1 MKKEDISVKKVIS
14 LILTCAVLFL
24 CNAVYAETEPEVL
37 SADDMIVSVKSYGF
51 VDLEGAKLSAI
62 IVEYAVP
69 LDGSNL
75 EPDSFSITDYTIL
88 QEQSQGF
95 EAAIEMDYDD
105 TPGNE
110 GRIERIYVNDMPEP
124 SAEGGTDSGRYVI
137 IEVNTDYMLSGQ
149 NLVYTSSMIAGATQ
163 VKPIRTADGK
173 TIDAGT
179 HEIGNYTENEQ
190 SGSMGGQQ
198 KPSGTE
204 NGGQTQKR
212 QGGGRTGNGTGG
224 AQGGGTR
231 ISRSADKDK
240 IILPE
245 FGDGSGWTL
254 NYIGDGAFKATDCY
268 SEYTGQYE
276 DFELPY
282 SIYVPSREVLDA
294 NKGNVSL
301 VIHMEH
307 AGSNDSD
314 PMAAITSSRA
324 AVRLASP
331 EIQSE
336 NPAIIVVPQVEESRR
351 STDDMVASSEVNTA
365 AWELLDYLLDIYSDY
380 IDVNRIYGTGQSM
393 GGMTILN
400 MASQRDNFF
409 AGIAVVGAQWSNN
422 YNKDYQHNGS
432 PARTPENDPVS
443 FSGDSVNPEHFANWY
458 YMISDDNILIQTC
471 AEDEMATGEWR
482 YAKDYLETAGGTV
495 AYAEWDPWLAVS
507 EQNTLGTTL
516 VDHENTAPGTGI
528 SWVLF
533 TRGSHMSTWKYGY
546 RLDFAFEWLFSQKR
560 DTESARGKLEQLT
573 DPWLGRDRNGVLLPG
588 SGTEGMNS
596 AQFTTGGA
604 SDVYVENW
612 TPESVGNI
620 NP

>member
-1 MKKEDISVKKVIS
+1 M
-14 LILTCAVLFL
+14 CGMAH
-24 CNAVYAETEPEVL
+24 AETEHGTL
-37 SADDMIVSVKSYGF
+37 SADDQIVGVKSYGF
-51 VDLEGAKLSAI
+51 VDLEGAKVSAI

-69 LDGSNL
+69 VDGTSL
-75 EPDSFSITDYTIL
+75 EPDSFTITDYTIL

-95 EAAIEMDYDD
+95 EAAIEMDYDGI
-105 TPGNE
+105 PGNE
-110 GRIERIYVNDMPEP
+110 GQIEKVYVNNQPEP
-124 SAEGGTDSGRYVI
+124 SAEGGTDSGLYVI
-137 IEVNTDYMLSGQ
+137 IEVNTDYMLNGQ

-163 VKPIRTADGK
+163 VKPIRTVDGK
-173 TIDAGT
+173 TIDVGT
-179 HEIGNYTENEQ
+179 HEIGNYSESEQ
-190 SGSMGGQQ
+190 TGGMGGQSNR
-198 KPSGTE
+198 SGTE
-204 NGGQTQKR
+204 SDGQTQKR
-212 QGGGRTGNGTGG
+212 QGGGRTGNGMGG

-231 ISRSADKDK
+231 TARSADRDK

-245 FGDGSGWTL
+245 FGEGSGWTL
-254 NYIGDGAFKATDCY
+254 NYIGDGAFKATNCY

-282 SIYVPSREVLDA
+282 SIYVPSQEVLDS
-294 NKGNVSL
+294 NIGKVSL

-324 AVRLASP
+324 AVRLASA

-365 AWELLDYLLDIYSDY
+365 AWELLDELLVIYADY

-393 GGMTILN
+393 GGMTVLN

-432 PARTPENDPVS
+432 PARTPENDPIS
-443 FSGDSVNPEHFANWY
+443 FSGSSVDPAHFANWY
-458 YMISDDNILIQTC
+458 YMISDDNILVQTC

-482 YAKDYLETAGGTV
+482 YARDYLENAGGTV
-495 AYAEWDPWLAVS
+495 SFAEWDPWLDVS
-507 EQNTLGTTL
+507 EQNALGTAL
-516 VDHENTAPGTGI
+516 VDHESAAPGTGI

-546 RLDFAFEWLFSQKR
+546 RLDFAFEWLFSQR
-560 DTESARGKLEQLT
+560 RETENTRGKLEQLT
-573 DPWLGRDRNGVLLPG
+573 GPWLGRDESGALLPG

-604 SDVYVENW
+604 SEVYGENW
-612 TPESVGNI
+612 TPESVGNAI
-620 NP
+620 P